1 MSEIITEYD
10 IQDGLFITKSTQD
23 VEAIV
28 EQNKAERNSGE
39 NDSRSSNMRKVASIP
54 LVVVEQLRNRPMNEG
69 GPIDLNLLGIDIEHT
84 LRFNRWLNDR
94 DNQAFRTNNARQ

>member
-10 IQDGLFITKSTQD
+10 MVGDLFVAKHTQD

-28 EQNKAERNSGE
+28 EQNKIERNSGDH
-39 NDSRSSNMRKVASIP
+39 DSKSSNMRKVASIP
-54 LVVVEQLRNRPMNEG
+54 LVVVEQLRNRSMKDG
-69 GPIDLNLLGIDIEHT
+69 GPIDLNLLGIDLEHT

-94 DNQAFRTNNARQ
+94 DNEAFRTNKSRQ